1 MTHHNNVRLGDS
13 GKSPQLPAFCRTR
26 RPITT
31 TVRVSTLQQLLWL
44 LLLVVFL
51 QLTTILLVLADHGPG
66 PAPLRQ
72 LAVPQSDSM
81 ASAPL
86 AGPSRSQNDLYL
98 TPGSI
103 SHGAIASLHNATVHS
118 TSQP

>member
-1 MTHHNNVRLGDS
+1 MTHHHNVRLSDR

-44 LLLVVFL
+44 VLLVVFL
-51 QLTTILLVLADHGPG
+51 QLTTILLVLAGQGPG

-72 LAVPQSDSM
+72 LAVPENNPT
-81 ASAPL
+81 ANAPL
-86 AGPSRSQNDLYL
+86 AALSRSQTPIYP
-98 TPGSI
+98 TPGFL
-103 SHGAIASLHNATVHS
+103 SHRAIASRNDTTIHS

>member
-1 MTHHNNVRLGDS
+1 MTHHTNVRLGDK

-51 QLTTILLVLADHGPG
+51 QLSTILLVIAGTV
-66 PAPLRQ
+66 PAPVRPAMPLVLPPDDPLTTAQ
-72 LAVPQSDSM
+72 LAASGAMPTDEFVPGAM
-81 ASAPL
+81 APRHIAQL
-86 AGPSRSQNDLYL
+86 PSVPS
-98 TPGSI
+98 SF
-103 SHGAIASLHNATVHS
+103 
-118 TSQP
+118 QP